1 MQTECDRINDE
12 LYRAVHGDAWHGPPL
27 RALLTD
33 VTPEMAASHP
43 IHGAHSIWELVIHM
57 TVWADIA
64 RRRVEGE
71 VVEPTPTEDWPP
83 VPSASQA
90 AWTDAVAKLDQ
101 AYSDLRRVALTVG
114 DGHLDDRAPAKP
126 DSLYVLLHG
135 VAQHAAYHGGQVAM
149 LKRAA
154 QGTT

>member
-1 MQTECDRINDE
+1 VPTECERINDE

-27 RALLTD
+27 GALLAD
-33 VTPEMAASHP
+33 VPAELAASHP

-57 TVWADIA
+57 TAWADIA

-71 VVEPTPTEDWPP
+71 VVEPTPVEDWPA
-83 VPSASQA
+83 VPSVSQA
-90 AWTDAVAKLDQ
+90 AWADAVVKLDK
-101 AYSDLRRVALTVG
+101 AYADLRRVALTVG

-135 VAQHAAYHGGQVAM
+135 LAQHAAYHGGQVAM
-149 LKRAA
+149 LKRAG
-154 QGTT
+154 QGAG